1 MLFVKN
7 KLKIILEELRPNM
20 VSEKYLMW
28 LNSKEIVKFTEQRF
42 IKHSKKKIINF
53 VRSKKNSKNE
63 FLYGIFIKMNSKKI
77 HIGNIKLGPICYNH
91 KNAKISY
98 LIGEKNL
105 QNEGLGTK
113 AIKEM
118 LYIAKKRFKL
128 KKIIAGTYSN
138 NFSSQKVLL
147 KNGFKLEGNL
157 KKYFLYKKKRIDRL
171 IFGKVL

>member
-7 KLKIILEELRPNM
+7 KLKIVLEELHPNM
-20 VSEKYLMW
+20 VSKKYLKWMK
-28 LNSKEIVKFTEQRF
+28 SKEIVKFTEQRF

-53 VRSKKNSKNE
+53 VRLKKKSKNE

-77 HIGNIKLGPICYNH
+77 HVGNIKLGPIRYNH
-91 KNAKISY
+91 KNAEISY

-105 QNEGLGTK
+105 QNGGVGTK
-113 AIKEM
+113 AIKEI
-118 LYIAKKRFKL
+118 LNIAKKKFKL

-147 KNGFKLEGNL
+147 KNGFKLEGTL
-157 KKYFLYKKKRIDRL
+157 KKYFLYKKKRVDHL